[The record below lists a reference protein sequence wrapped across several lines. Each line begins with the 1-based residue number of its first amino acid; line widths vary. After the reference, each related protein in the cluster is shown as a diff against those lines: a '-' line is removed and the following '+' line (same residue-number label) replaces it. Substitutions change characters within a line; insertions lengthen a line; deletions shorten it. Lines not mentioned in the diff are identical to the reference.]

1 MTTQILT
8 GKPIPEVDIL
18 FLGSPG
24 VGKATF
30 LSRLPHIRNGKLD
43 LSAVPKDG
51 RVFAPSG
58 PLTFDVALYGRRYRF
73 RIHASTSTLFID
85 PFPPRP
91 SFAIIAFSI
100 PHRESLH
107 NAQYYWRKQ
116 LSLHYHDLEHTMPV
130 MLLGLKRDER
140 TEERLE
146 TDTDTD
152 TGSGSGGGS
161 GGGSG
166 RFKCVMPQEGLQAAQ
181 EMRCD
186 RYAECSALTGEL
198 MFEVLEDIT
207 KTAARTTTEAGG
219 LSQNGSCDVM

>member
-1 MTTQILT
+1 MTTQILH

-30 LSRLPHIRNGKLD
+30 LSRLHHIRNGKLD
-43 LSAVPKDG
+43 LSAVPQG
-51 RVFAPSG
+51 RVFAPSA
-58 PLTFDVALYGRRYRF
+58 PLAFDVTLFGRPYSF
-73 RIHASTSTLFID
+73 RIHNSTSTLFVD
-85 PFPPRP
+85 PFPPCP
-91 SFAIIAFSI
+91 AFAIIAFAI

-146 TDTDTD
+146 GD
-152 TGSGSGGGS
+152 GEGEG
-161 GGGSG
+161 G

-186 RYAECSALTGEL
+186 QYAECSALTGEL

-207 KTAARTTTEAGG
+207 RTAARTTTEAGG
-219 LSQNGSCDVM
+219 LSQNSSCEVM

>member
-1 MTTQILT
+1 MTTQILA

-43 LSAVPKDG
+43 QSAVPTG
-51 RVFAPSG
+51 HHHHHHHRVFAPSG
-58 PLTFDVALYGRRYRF
+58 PLTFDVALYGRPYRF

-146 TDTDTD
+146 DE
-152 TGSGSGGGS
+152 S
-161 GGGSG
+161 GSG

-219 LSQNGSCDVM
+219 LSQNGSCSVM